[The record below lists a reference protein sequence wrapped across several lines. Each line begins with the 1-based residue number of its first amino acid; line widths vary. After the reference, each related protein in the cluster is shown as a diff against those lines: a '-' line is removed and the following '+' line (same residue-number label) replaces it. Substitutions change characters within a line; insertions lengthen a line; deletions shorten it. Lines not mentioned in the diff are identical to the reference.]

1 MRRVSVPKLLLRYLS
16 MTYFSAFC
24 EKPTPPSF
32 HRTKRDRAAIR
43 EAMLDAAG
51 TGAAQVKPVRELL
64 PPDNLEHVGLPLGTL
79 EEQRW
84 GVSPPV
90 ALEKLRAAGLPY
102 EGRRAGLIYSWPSI
116 FRAEG
121 VDAELAKNAT
131 RETHPHLFDDLVDTA
146 GAAGLLGFKD
156 ASSIR
161 KLIMGDELTEAAFVR
176 FGTRGV
182 YRFRPAALASLRKR
196 NLLGKIV

>member
-1 MRRVSVPKLLLRYLS
+1 
-16 MTYFSAFC
+16 MTYYSAFC
-24 EKPTPPSF
+24 EKPAPASS
-32 HRTKRDRAAIR
+32 RRAKRDRAAVR
-43 EAMLDAAG
+43 QTMLDAAG
-51 TGAAQVKPVRELL
+51 TGATRTGHANKLL
-64 PPDNLEHVGLPLGTL
+64 ISDDLENVGLPLGKL
-79 EEQRW
+79 EDQRW

-90 ALEKLRAAGLPY
+90 AKAKLHAVGFPY
-102 EGRRAGLIYSWPSI
+102 KGRKAELIYSWSSI

-146 GAAGLLGFKD
+146 AAAALLGFKD

-161 KLIMGDELTEAAFVR
+161 KLIMAGELTETAFVR

-182 YRFRPAALASLRKR
+182 YRFRPAALTALQKR
-196 NLLGKIV
+196 TIVGEIV